1 MKQVVGEFTK
11 GSLIKQYGITN
22 NSGQKIYTTT
32 YYRVNFDYGDSPYF
46 NLLPNEIAGI
56 EEIYNHQ
63 TRKTQRNIVAIDTRN
78 YTYMRNLDS
87 SLLNRYK
94 VR

>member
-63 TRKTQRNIVAIDTRN
+63 TSNTQNTEKYRCH
-78 YTYMRNLDS
+78 
-87 SLLNRYK
+87 RYK
-94 VR
+94 KLHLYAES